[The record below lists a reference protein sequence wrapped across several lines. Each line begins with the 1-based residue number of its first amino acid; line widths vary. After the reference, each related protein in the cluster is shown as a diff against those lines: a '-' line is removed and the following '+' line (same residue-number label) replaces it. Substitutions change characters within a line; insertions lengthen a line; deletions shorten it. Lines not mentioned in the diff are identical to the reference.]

1 MHILCTLIMSIV
13 HAVCTCVCM
22 YVCIQLPLDS
32 LTFSCIL
39 CYMSV
44 IQFVT
49 IVFIS
54 CQGASI
60 RGYPGEKGQKGD
72 KGVSCE
78 CCVCVCACTCEVRI
92 SSHLS
97 QYWRTT

>member
-1 MHILCTLIMSIV
+1 MLCTLVMLIV
-13 HAVCTCVCM
+13 LAAHTCVH
-22 YVCIQLPLDS
+22 VCVCVQLPLDS
-32 LTFSCIL
+32 WTLSSML
-39 CYMSV
+39 CCMSV

-78 CCVCVCACTCEVRI
+78 CCLCVHV
-92 SSHLS
+92 
-97 QYWRTT
+97 